1 MERSEKIKET
11 QYLWELEKE
20 GMLRANKK
28 RYGPLIKVMDPLFN
42 SGVVTYDEWR
52 DRLSET
58 FKKHTLNYPEDTL
71 ENRGKI
77 IDATFSEII
86 EYYKQFNKE

>member
-20 GMLRANKK
+20 GMLQADKE
-28 RYGPLIKVMDPLFN
+28 RYGLLIKVMDPLFN

-58 FKKHTLNYPEDTL
+58 FKKHALNYPADTL
-71 ENRGKI
+71 EERGKI
-77 IDATFSEII
+77 VNAVFTEII